1 MAHHLAGL
9 IQKRFDKS
17 YVCGQR
23 DDIETMK
30 HYTNEDKLN
39 KVDNNSQ
46 PLFTARDTCIG
57 LAACL
62 GVGLLASLMLSAII
76 LLLSANAQAE
86 DSTPTYFENISIV
99 NSENANNLNIIDYS
113 TPETVISQKCDA
125 SAGQLK
131 NINIGDKLAFQNEG
145 NIQQF
150 FRITSI
156 QIVEELPEV
165 MPIVDESSLLTM
177 ITCYSSDSAKL
188 NSAISYLVMIQEIT
202 PNQNQMEQRLA
213 HLSHVIE

>member
-1 MAHHLAGL
+1 
-9 IQKRFDKS
+9 
-17 YVCGQR
+17 
-23 DDIETMK
+23 MK

-39 KVDNNSQ
+39 QADSNSQ

-86 DSTPTYFENISIV
+86 ESTPTYFENISSENTYFENMSIV
-99 NSENANNLNIIDYS
+99 NSSSDLNSENANNLTIIGYS
-113 TPETVISQKCDA
+113 TPETVIGQKCDA

-131 NINIGDKLAFQNEG
+131 NINIGDKLAVQNEG

-150 FRITSI
+150 FRITGI

-165 MPIVDESSLLTM
+165 MPVVDESSLLTM
-177 ITCYSSDSAKL
+177 ITCYSSDNAKL